1 MSDFTISVNELSKK
15 FLIGAT
21 AAKNEDF
28 GEYLART
35 FKAPFV
41 KAGELIR
48 GHVSAAAGLDQDF
61 WALREVSFDVKP
73 GEVVGLIGRN
83 GSGKSTLLKVLTGI
97 TEPTKGYADI
107 YGRVGSLLEVGTGFH
122 PELTGRD
129 NVFLSGAIL
138 GMSKAE
144 IKSKFDEI
152 IDFSGVEKFL
162 DTPVKHYSSGMYVR
176 LAFAVAA
183 HLEPEILFID
193 EVLAVGDSRFQKRC
207 LDKMDDVSKHGRT
220 IIFVSHQ
227 MSAITRL
234 CSRAILLQD
243 GQIVQDG
250 PAHKVVGSYMT
261 AGGDIA
267 MGYREYKESERQPG
281 GEVARLLNVRVLN
294 DRSEVV
300 EVIDIRN
307 SVSLEMEFEVITPGY
322 ILLPHFACF
331 NESGVRLFV
340 TVDRDE
346 TWRKKKRPKGIY
358 KSKVLITGNFF
369 TECTVFVN
377 ANMFTLEPDTKQ
389 FVAKDAVAFQVVD
402 SVEGD
407 SARGDYAG
415 EIPGVV
421 RPAFDWTTKYYKN

>member
-1 MSDFTISVNELSKK
+1 MSNLSISVNELSKK
-15 FLIGAT
+15 FLIGAI
-21 AAKNEDF
+21 AAKNENF

-35 FKAPFV
+35 IKAPFV
-41 KAGELIR
+41 KAGKLMS
-48 GHVSAAAGLDQDF
+48 GHASAAAGLDQDF
-61 WALREVSFDVKP
+61 WALREISFDVKP
-73 GEVVGLIGRN
+73 GEVVGLIGHN

-97 TEPTKGYADI
+97 TEPTRGYADI

-138 GMSKAE
+138 GMSKTE

-152 IDFSGVEKFL
+152 VDFSGVEKFI

-193 EVLAVGDSRFQKRC
+193 EVLAVGDSRFQKKC
-207 LDKMDDVSKHGRT
+207 LEKMDDVGKRGRT

-227 MSAITRL
+227 MAAITRL
-234 CSRAILLQD
+234 CSRVILLQD
-243 GQIVQDG
+243 GQIVQDAA
-250 PAHKVVGSYMT
+250 AHKVVGSYMT
-261 AGGDIA
+261 AGDIT
-267 MGYREYKESERQPG
+267 MGCHVYKESEKQPS
-281 GEVARLLNVRVLN
+281 GEVARLLSVRALDERGEVL
-294 DRSEVV
+294 EAT
-300 EVIDIRN
+300 DIRN
-307 SVSLEMEFEVITPGY
+307 SVTLEMEFEVTSPGY
-322 ILLPHFACF
+322 ILLPHFTCF
-331 NESGVRLFV
+331 NEAGVRLFV
-340 TVDRDE
+340 TVDRDG

-358 KSKVLITGNFF
+358 KSKVLIPGNFF

-377 ANMFTLEPDTKQ
+377 ANLITLEPDILQ

-402 SVEGD
+402 SLDGD

-415 EIPGVV
+415 DIPGVV
-421 RPAFDWTTKYYKN
+421 RPAFNWTTEYCKN

>member
-1 MSDFTISVNELSKK
+1 MSNFSISVNGLSKK
-15 FLIGAT
+15 FLIGAV
-21 AAKNEDF
+21 AAKNENF

-35 FKAPFV
+35 IKSPFV
-41 KAGELIR
+41 KAGRMIR
-48 GHVSAAAGLDQDF
+48 GHASAAAGLDQDF
-61 WALREVSFDVKP
+61 WALREISFDVKP

-97 TEPTKGYADI
+97 TEPTEGYADI
-107 YGRVGSLLEVGTGFH
+107 NGRVGSLLEVGTGFH

-138 GMSKAE
+138 GMSKIE

-152 IDFSGVEKFL
+152 VDFSGIEKFI

-193 EVLAVGDSRFQKRC
+193 EVLAVGDSRFQKKC
-207 LDKMDDVSKHGRT
+207 LDKMDDVGKHGRT

-243 GQIVQDG
+243 GQIVQDAA
-250 PAHKVVGSYMT
+250 AHKVVGSYMT
-261 AGGDIA
+261 AGDIA
-267 MGYREYKESERQPG
+267 MGCHDYKESENQPG
-281 GEVARLLNVRVLN
+281 GEVARLLSVRVLGE
-294 DRSEVV
+294 RGEVLEAV
-300 EVIDIRN
+300 DIRT
-307 SVSLEMEFEVITPGY
+307 SVALEMEFEVTTSGY
-322 ILLPHFACF
+322 ILLPHFGCF
-331 NESGVRLFV
+331 NEAGVRLFV

-358 KSKVLITGNFF
+358 KSKVLIPGNFF

-377 ANMFTLEPDTKQ
+377 ANVITLEPDTQQ
-389 FVAKDAVAFQVVD
+389 FVARDAVAFQVVD
-402 SVEGD
+402 SLEGD
-407 SARGDYAG
+407 SARGDFAG
-415 EIPGVV
+415 DIPGVV
-421 RPAFDWTTKYYKN
+421 RPAFNWTTEYYKN